1 MNGRNV
7 RTKANEGSDMLRTE
21 NNSYRHAFW
30 IALTTTVV
38 LAIVASVLWW
48 RLSHTGPSSQPGNSS
63 VRESMDSMTQTSSAN
78 ASPSETGSTGDPQA
92 GNMQETPLVPFQ
104 LTPRRMQSI
113 GVVLGKVESKPVNTE
128 LRFYGNVQVDERRE
142 VYVQTRFAGWIR
154 KVYAD
159 ATGNF
164 IGKGQPLFTIY
175 SPDLV
180 STELE
185 YLLAKKNAEA
195 LQQSKVSGVA
205 AGAFSLFCAAK
216 ERLLQWEVSPAEI
229 EKLDQ
234 GEKAISDLTIFS
246 PFSGYIT
253 QKNALPNMYVQPETM
268 LYTVADLSDV
278 WVLAQVFQS
287 DAGKI
292 KPGDPAEV
300 TVDAYP
306 GRVFNGRV
314 DYILPQL
321 DMNTRTLPVR
331 LVFANPGLKLR
342 PGMYV
347 NVRAK
352 LPMGRQLVVPASAA
366 FHSGTKNLLFVY
378 KGEGSIE
385 PREVELGPQVGDEL
399 VVTKG
404 IKAQE
409 QIITS
414 ANFLIDSEAQLQAAA
429 GVFIPAPP
437 GAGQA
442 AAMNAPAQ
450 QQASVELTTDPTP
463 PHKGSNIVR
472 VKLTGQDGKPI
483 TRANIAVTFFMAAM
497 PAMGMASMKTVV
509 DASDQ
514 GGGIY
519 EGKGDLGSGG
529 TWQVTVRAQQNGQTI
544 ANKQLTLNAT
554 GGR

>member
-1 MNGRNV
+1 MNERNF
-7 RTKANEGSDMLRTE
+7 RTNANEGPDIHTE
-21 NNSYRHAFW
+21 HNNYRRAFW
-30 IALTTTVV
+30 TVLTTTIV
-38 LAIVASVLWW
+38 LAIVVSVLWW
-48 RLSHTGPSSQPGNSS
+48 RLSHTRTMSHTGGTSAS
-63 VRESMDSMTQTSSAN
+63 ESMEAMAQTPSAN
-78 ASPSETGSTGDPQA
+78 ASGSESGAAGEPQI
-92 GNMQETPLVPFQ
+92 GNMPETPRTPIQ
-104 LTPRRMQSI
+104 LTPQRMQSI
-113 GVVLGKVESKPVNTE
+113 GVVIGKVESKPVNTE
-128 LRFYGNVQVDERRE
+128 LRFYGNVQVDERRQA
-142 VYVQTRFAGWIR
+142 YVQTRFAGWVR

-180 STELE
+180 STEHE
-185 YLLAKKNAEA
+185 YLLAKKNSES

-205 AGAFSLFCAAK
+205 SGASSLFSAAK

-234 GEKAISDLTIFS
+234 GGKVITDLTVNS
-246 PFSGYIT
+246 PVSGYIT

-347 NVRAK
+347 NVCAK

-366 FHSGTKNLLFVY
+366 FHSGTKNLVFVY
-378 KGEGSIE
+378 RDEGNIE

-409 QIITS
+409 QIVTS

-429 GVFIPAPP
+429 GALVPPPP

-442 AAMNAPAQ
+442 ASMNTPAQ
-450 QQASVELTTDPTP
+450 QQASVELTTDPDP
-463 PHKGSNIVR
+463 PHKGGNTVR

-483 TRANIAVTFFMAAM
+483 AGANVTVTFFMAAM
-497 PAMGMASMKTVV
+497 PAMGMAAMKTVISAG
-509 DASDQ
+509 DK
-514 GGGIY
+514 GGGMY

-529 TWQVTVRAQQNGQTI
+529 TWQVTIRAQQNGQTI

-554 GGR
+554 GGMS

>member
-1 MNGRNV
+1 
-7 RTKANEGSDMLRTE
+7 MLRAE
-21 NNSYRHAFW
+21 NNNYRRAFW

-38 LAIVASVLWW
+38 FAIVASVLWW
-48 RLSHTGPSSQPGNSS
+48 RLSHAGAASQPGTSS
-63 VRESMDSMTQTSSAN
+63 ASESMEAMAQTSSSN
-78 ASPSETGSTGDPQA
+78 ASGSEQGAGGDPQV
-92 GNMQETPLVPFQ
+92 GNMQETPLAPFQ
-104 LTPRRMQSI
+104 LTPQRMQSI
-113 GVVLGKVESKPVNTE
+113 GMVLGKVESKPVNTE
-128 LRFYGNVQVDERRE
+128 LRFYGNVQVDERRQA
-142 VYVQTRFAGWIR
+142 YVRTRVTGWIR

-180 STELE
+180 STEHE
-185 YLLAKKNAEA
+185 YLLAKKNSES

-205 AGAFSLFCAAK
+205 SGAASLFSAAK

-234 GEKAISDLTIFS
+234 GGKAITDLTVNS
-246 PFSGYIT
+246 PVSGYIT
-253 QKNALPNMYVQPETM
+253 QKSALPNMYVQPETM

-292 KPGDPAEV
+292 RPGDPAEV

-314 DYILPQL
+314 DFVLPQL
-321 DMNTRTLPVR
+321 DVNTRTLPVR

-366 FHSGTKNLLFVY
+366 FHSGTKSLLFVY
-378 KGEGSIE
+378 TGEGRIE

-399 VVTKG
+399 VITKG

-409 QIITS
+409 QIVIS

-429 GVFIPAPP
+429 GAFVPPPP

-442 AAMNAPAQ
+442 ASMNAPAQ
-450 QQASVELTTDPTP
+450 QQAIVELTTDPDP

-472 VKLTGQDGKPI
+472 VRPTGQGGKPI
-483 TRANIAVTFFMAAM
+483 TGANVTVTFFMAAM
-497 PAMGMASMKTVV
+497 PAMGMAAMKTVI
-509 DASDQ
+509 DASNK
-514 GGGIY
+514 GGGMY

-529 TWQVTVRAQQNGQTI
+529 TWQVTIRVQQNGQTI

-554 GGR
+554 GGM

>member
-1 MNGRNV
+1 MNERNFRTNANEEPDMV
-7 RTKANEGSDMLRTE
+7 RTEH
-21 NNSYRHAFW
+21 NNYRRAFW
-30 IALTTTVV
+30 IALTTTVG

-48 RLSHTGPSSQPGNSS
+48 RLSHAGTSSLLGANSAS
-63 VRESMDSMTQTSSAN
+63 ESMDAMAQTSSSN
-78 ASPSETGSTGDPQA
+78 ASGSETGAGGNSKA
-92 GNMQETPLVPFQ
+92 GNMQETPLAPIQ
-104 LTPRRMQSI
+104 ITPQRRKSI
-113 GVVLGKVESKPVNTE
+113 GVVIGKVESKKVNTE
-128 LRFYGNVQVDERRE
+128 LSFYGNVQFAERRQC
-142 VYVQTRFAGWIR
+142 YVQTRVTGWIR

-159 ATGNF
+159 ASGNF

-180 STELE
+180 STEHE
-185 YLLAKKNAEA
+185 YLLAKKNSES

-205 AGAFSLFCAAK
+205 SGASSLFSAAK

-234 GEKAISDLTIFS
+234 GGKAITDLTISS
-246 PFSGYIT
+246 PASGYIT

-268 LYTVADLSDV
+268 LYTVTDLSEV

-331 LVFANPGLKLR
+331 LVLANPGLKLR

-347 NVRAK
+347 NVRAE

-378 KGEGSIE
+378 GGEGNIE
-385 PREVELGPQVGDEL
+385 PREVELGPQVGDQI

-404 IKAQE
+404 LKAQE
-409 QIITS
+409 QIVTS
-414 ANFLIDSEAQLQAAA
+414 ANFLIASEAQLQAAA
-429 GVFIPAPP
+429 GAFVPPPP

-442 AAMNAPAQ
+442 ASMNAPAQ
-450 QQASVELTTDPTP
+450 QQAIVELTTDPDP

-483 TRANIAVTFFMAAM
+483 AGANVTVTFFMAAM
-497 PAMGMASMKTVV
+497 PAMGMAAMKTVI
-509 DASDQ
+509 DASDK
-514 GGGIY
+514 GGGMH

-529 TWQVTVRAQQNGQTI
+529 TWQVTVRAQQKGQLI
-544 ANKQLTLNAT
+544 AKKQLTLNAT
-554 GGR
+554 GGM

>member
-1 MNGRNV
+1 MV
-7 RTKANEGSDMLRTE
+7 HTE
-21 NNSYRHAFW
+21 HDRYRRAFW
-30 IALTTTVV
+30 IALTTTLV
-38 LAIVASVLWW
+38 LAIAASVLWW
-48 RLSHTGPSSQPGNSS
+48 RLSHVGAGSQSGPSSAPMQ
-63 VRESMDSMTQTSSAN
+63 VTAETSSAS
-78 ASPSETGSTGDPQA
+78 ASNSDPGSAAETQN
-92 GNMQETPLVPFQ
+92 GNMPETPLVPIQ
-104 LTPRRMQSI
+104 LTPQRMQSI
-113 GVVLGKVESKPVNTE
+113 GIALGKVESKSVSSE
-128 LRFYGNVQVDERRE
+128 LRFYGSVQVDERRQA
-142 VYVQTRFAGWIR
+142 YVQTRFAGWIR

-180 STELE
+180 STEQE
-185 YLLAKKNAEA
+185 YLIAKKNSES
-195 LQQSKVSGVA
+195 LQRSGVSGVA
-205 AGAFSLFCAAK
+205 SGAASLLSAAK
-216 ERLLQWEVSPAEI
+216 ERLLQWEVSPGEI

-234 GEKAISDLTIFS
+234 SGKPITDLTIYS
-246 PFSGYIT
+246 PVSGYIT
-253 QKNALPNMYVQPETM
+253 DKKALPNMYVQPETM

-292 KPGDPAEV
+292 KPGDSAEI

-314 DYILPQL
+314 DYLLPQI

-331 LVFANPGLKLR
+331 LVFPNPGLKLR

-352 LPMGRQLVVPASAA
+352 LPMGRQLVVPASSA

-378 KGEGSIE
+378 QGEGSIE
-385 PREVELGPQVGDEL
+385 PREVEFGPQVGDQI
-399 VVTKG
+399 VVSKG
-404 IKAQE
+404 LKADE
-409 QIITS
+409 QIVTS

-429 GVFIPAPP
+429 GAFVPPPP

-442 AAMNAPAQ
+442 ASMNAPAQ
-450 QQASVELTTDPTP
+450 QQASVELTTEPQP
-463 PHKGSNIVR
+463 PHKGSNIVH

-483 TRANIAVTFFMAAM
+483 SGANVTVTFYMAAM
-497 PAMGMASMKTVV
+497 PAMGMAAMKTVINAT
-509 DASDQ
+509 DK
-514 GGGIY
+514 GGGMY

-529 TWQVTVRAQQNGQTI
+529 TWQVSIRAQQNGQTI
-544 ANKQLTLNAT
+544 ANKQLTVNAT
-554 GGR
+554 GGM